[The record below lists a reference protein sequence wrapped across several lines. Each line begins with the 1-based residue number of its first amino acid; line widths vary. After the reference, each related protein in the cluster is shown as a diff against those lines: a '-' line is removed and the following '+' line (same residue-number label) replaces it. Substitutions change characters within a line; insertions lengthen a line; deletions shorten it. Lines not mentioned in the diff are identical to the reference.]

1 MTMLPHQQ
9 RRDFFKNYESLSNE
23 LLSPSF
29 SLLLSL
35 YLAVLVEFICRL
47 CSLLRCLYASVS
59 VPVNRDLAQSQRPN
73 WGY

>member
-9 RRDFFKNYESLSNE
+9 RATLLKTLYESLSNE
-23 LLSPSF
+23 LLSPS
-29 SLLLSL
+29 LCLSF
-35 YLAVLVEFICRL
+35 LAVCVEFICRL
-47 CSLLRCLYASVS
+47 CSLLRCLSASVS

>member
-9 RRDFFKNYESLSNE
+9 RATLLKTLYESLSNE
-23 LLSPSF
+23 LLS
-29 SLLLSL
+29 LSL
-35 YLAVLVEFICRL
+35 PLSLFLAVCVEFICRL
-47 CSLLRCLYASVS
+47 CSLLRCLSASVS